1 MKKIVLILAA
11 LALAGT
17 LSAAAPTERIF
28 VSTDRSAYLAGDAV
42 WCSLTCLD
50 ENGLFSNASAVSYV
64 ELVSEEGTA
73 CTAKIGL
80 LEGRGAGSFRIP
92 VTTPTGT
99 YRILAYTAVN
109 AAENGTPWLAGSR
122 LVTVFNTTSRARVA
136 GNVVIG
142 SGNAPL
148 AQEEHPAAEGLLELS
163 ARVRL
168 PKGQS
173 AVLSLHNGGAAASVS
188 LSIYHADDLPE
199 GAREN
204 TPAGF
209 LKALPASVSPV
220 RAFTVENDGEII
232 SARIRGAVLKAD
244 DLTLATLSAAGSPTD
259 LYIGR
264 TEGDDRLRFYTSNI
278 YGNREIVCEVAQLDR
293 QEGYI
298 DFESPFLFPETGPL
312 PKLMLDP
319 ALRPD
324 LNARKASL
332 RAEKTRRIDTLITF
346 MTHREDLL
354 LASIPSRRYHL
365 DDYTRFHSVKEILVE
380 ITPELHLRMDHGEP
394 SLQLTYS
401 DALERRSDRTDNIAV
416 MMDGVL
422 LSDLNLLLNFL
433 RPAARVR
440 ADAAA
445 RNRELHHQ
453 EELRH
458 RPPLPGQRA
467 GGGFPGRRLPG
478 RLQRRRSGRG
488 GTGPAPAPVLAPDP
502 EPGGRFRLPP
512 GIQYAGLRRPF
523 QGRRRRLHGRREAGL
538 SRILLRGGIDFSTS
552 LKMTMKSGGP

>member
-1 MKKIVLILAA
+1 MKKMFLTLTA

-17 LSAAAPTERIF
+17 LSVAAPTERIF

-50 ENGLFSNASAVSYV
+50 ENGLYSNASAISYV

-80 LEGRGAGSFRIP
+80 LQGRGAGSFRIP

-122 LVTVFNTTSRARVA
+122 LVTVFNTTSRARVVN
-136 GNVVIG
+136 NVVVG
-142 SGNAPL
+142 SGNAPVV
-148 AQEEHPAAEGLLELS
+148 QEERPVAEGQLELS
-163 ARVRL
+163 SRIRL
-168 PKGQS
+168 QKGQS
-173 AVLSLHNGGAAASVS
+173 AVLNLHNGGAAASVS

-199 GAREN
+199 GGREN

-209 LKALPASVSPV
+209 LKALPASVTTT
-220 RAFTVENDGEII
+220 RAVSVENDGEII
-232 SARIRGAVLKAD
+232 SARIRGTVLKAD

-264 TEGDDRLRFYTSNI
+264 AEGDDRLRFYTSNI
-278 YGNREIVCEVAQLDR
+278 YGNREIVCEVSQLDR

-312 PKLMLDP
+312 PKLALDP
-319 ALRPD
+319 SLRPD
-324 LNARKASL
+324 LNARKAAL
-332 RAEKTRRIDTLITF
+332 RAEKTRRIDTLTTY

-380 ITPELHLRMDHGEP
+380 ITPELHLRTDHGVP
-394 SLQLTYS
+394 SLLLTYS
-401 DALERRSDRTDNIAV
+401 DALDRRSDRTDNIAV

-422 LSDLNLLLNFL
+422 LSDLNLLLNFDAMLLEDIDIYDQPLVCGRTPLHGIVNFITKKNYVTALHFPASVRVVDFQGVAYPVAYNGAVPEGEGQDL
-433 RPAARVR
+433 RQLLYWHPILNL
-440 ADAAA
+440 DA
-445 RNRELHHQ
+445 
-453 EELRH
+453 
-458 RPPLPGQRA
+458 GSDY
-467 GGGFPGRRLPG
+467 RLEFN
-478 RLQRRRSGRG
+478 
-488 GTGPAPAPVLAPDP
+488 TPDYA
-502 EPGGRFRLPP
+502 GRFKAVAEGFTEDGKPVY
-512 GIQYAGLRRPF
+512 Q
-523 QGRRRRLHGRREAGL
+523 E
-538 SRILLRGGIDFSTS
+538 FSFEVE
-552 LKMTMKSGGP
+552 

>member
-1 MKKIVLILAA
+1 MKKMFLTLTA

-17 LSAAAPTERIF
+17 LSVAAPTERIF

-50 ENGLFSNASAVSYV
+50 ENGLYSNASAISYV

-80 LEGRGAGSFRIP
+80 LQGRGAGSFRIP

-122 LVTVFNTTSRARVA
+122 LVTVFNTTSRARVVN
-136 GNVVIG
+136 NVVVG
-142 SGNAPL
+142 SGNAPVV
-148 AQEEHPAAEGLLELS
+148 QEERPVAEGQLELS
-163 ARVRL
+163 SRIRL
-168 PKGQS
+168 QKGQS
-173 AVLSLHNGGAAASVS
+173 AVLNLHNGGAAASVS

-199 GAREN
+199 GGREN

-209 LKALPASVSPV
+209 LKALPASVTTT
-220 RAFTVENDGEII
+220 RAVSVENDGEII
-232 SARIRGAVLKAD
+232 SARIRGTVLKAD

-278 YGNREIVCEVAQLDR
+278 YGNREIVCEVSQLDR

-312 PKLMLDP
+312 PKLTLDP
-319 ALRPD
+319 AVRPD
-324 LNARKASL
+324 LNARKAAL
-332 RAEKTRRIDTLITF
+332 RAEKAHRIDTLTTY

-380 ITPELHLRMDHGEP
+380 ITPELHLRMDHGVP
-394 SLQLTYS
+394 SLLLTYS

-422 LSDLNLLLNFL
+422 LSDLNLLLGFDAMLLEDIDIYDQPLVCGRTPLHGIVNFITKKNYVTALHFPASVRVVDFQGVAYPVAYNGAVPEGEGQDL
-433 RPAARVR
+433 RQLLYWHPILNL
-440 ADAAA
+440 DAGSDY
-445 RNRELHHQ
+445 RLEFNT
-453 EELRH
+453 
-458 RPPLPGQRA
+458 PGYA
-467 GGGFPGRRLPG
+467 
-478 RLQRRRSGRG
+478 
-488 GTGPAPAPVLAPDP
+488 
-502 EPGGRFRLPP
+502 GRFKAVAEGFTEDGKPVY
-512 GIQYAGLRRPF
+512 Q
-523 QGRRRRLHGRREAGL
+523 E
-538 SRILLRGGIDFSTS
+538 FSFEVE
-552 LKMTMKSGGP
+552 

>member
-1 MKKIVLILAA
+1 MKKMFLTLTA

-17 LSAAAPTERIF
+17 LSVAAPTERIF

-109 AAENGTPWLAGSR
+109 AAESGTPWLAGSR
-122 LVTVFNTTSRARVA
+122 LVTIFNTTSRARVA

-148 AQEEHPAAEGLLELS
+148 AQEGRPAAEGQLELS
-163 ARVRL
+163 ARIRL
-168 PKGQS
+168 PKGQP

-209 LKALPASVSPV
+209 LKALPASVSTV
-220 RAFTVENDGEII
+220 RAITVENDGEII
-232 SARIRGAVLKAD
+232 SARIRGTVLNAD

-264 TEGDDRLRFYTSNI
+264 AEGDDRLRFYTSNI
-278 YGNREIVCEVAQLDR
+278 YGNREIVCEVSQLDR

-312 PKLMLDP
+312 PKLALDP

-324 LNARKASL
+324 LNARKAAL
-332 RAEKTRRIDTLITF
+332 RAEKTRRIDTLTTY

-380 ITPELHLRMDHGEP
+380 ITPELHLRMDHGVP
-394 SLQLTYS
+394 SLLLTYS
-401 DALERRSDRTDNIAV
+401 DALDRRSDRTDNIAV

-422 LSDLNLLLNFL
+422 LSDLNLLLGFDAMLLEDIDIYDQPLVCGRTPLHGIVNFITKKNYVTALHFPASVRVVDFQGVAYPVAYNGAVPEGEGQDL
-433 RPAARVR
+433 RQLLYWHPILNL
-440 ADAAA
+440 DAGSDYRLEFNA
-445 RNRELHHQ
+445 
-453 EELRH
+453 
-458 RPPLPGQRA
+458 PG
-467 GGGFPGRRLPG
+467 
-478 RLQRRRSGRG
+478 
-488 GTGPAPAPVLAPDP
+488 
-502 EPGGRFRLPP
+502 
-512 GIQYAGLRRPF
+512 YAGHFKAVAEGFTEDGKPVYQEF
-523 QGRRRRLHGRREAGL
+523 TFEVE
-538 SRILLRGGIDFSTS
+538 
-552 LKMTMKSGGP
+552 